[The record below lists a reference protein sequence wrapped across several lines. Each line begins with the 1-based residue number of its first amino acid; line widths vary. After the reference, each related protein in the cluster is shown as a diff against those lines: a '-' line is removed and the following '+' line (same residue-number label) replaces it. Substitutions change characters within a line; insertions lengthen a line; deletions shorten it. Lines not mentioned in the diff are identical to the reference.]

1 MARRNSSHD
10 SLPHLKRR
18 EDLGGGLFAAVR
30 ECCELAARALAKHS
44 DEGVHGVRQAFK
56 RARAVLRL
64 AEDAGAAPAKSLRR
78 EIARDARKFSALRD
92 ATVAA
97 RTAEKLAGDL
107 ADDAQAAARELARK
121 KARQPNAA
129 WWSARRAEF
138 ARIRHRLKRLGKS
151 ELAPHELE
159 ASLRCSV
166 KRVDR
171 QAKRACGD
179 HDRETAHEW
188 RKKVVVLREQ
198 ILVARTLL
206 GAETD
211 ELHDGLKRLAHRLG
225 EATDCRVFIAAV
237 EKHRSPAR
245 FGDAPSKLIAVAQKK
260 QKRALKRARKCWKK
274 VRRMLRAGFS
284 VA

>member
-10 SLPHLKRR
+10 SLPQLKRR
-18 EDLGGGLFAAVR
+18 EDLGGELLAAMR
-30 ECCELAARALAKHS
+30 ECCELATRALVKHT
-44 DEGVHGVRQAFK
+44 DDGVHGVRQAFK

-78 EIARDARKFSALRD
+78 EIARAARKFSSLRD

-107 ADDAQAAARELARK
+107 ADGAQAAARELARK

-129 WWSARRAEF
+129 WWSARRTEF
-138 ARIRHRLKRLGKS
+138 ARIRHKLKRLGKS

-159 ASLRCSV
+159 TSLRCSV

-171 QAKRACGD
+171 QAKRACRD

-188 RKKVVVLREQ
+188 RKQVIVLREQ

-206 GAETD
+206 GAKTD
-211 ELHDGLKRLAHRLG
+211 ELHDGLKKLAHRLG
-225 EATDCRVFIAAV
+225 EATDCQVFIAAA
-237 EKHRSPAR
+237 EKHRWPDR
-245 FGDAPSKLIAVAQKK
+245 FADAPSKLIAVAQKK
-260 QKRALKRARKCWKK
+260 QKRALKQARRCWKK
-274 VRRMLRAGFS
+274 VRRGLRRDFR
-284 VA
+284 